1 MMNEKDLVPW
11 VLRWWALH
19 KDDMRQTGADSFQ
32 KIYLRKPAFVRLA
45 ETLADQRA
53 RAAVAAFKNM

>member
-1 MMNEKDLVPW
+1 MNEQDLVLW

-19 KDDMRQTGADSFQ
+19 KDDLKQTGTDSFQ

-45 ETLADQRA
+45 EKLAGQADG
-53 RAAVAAFKNM
+53 